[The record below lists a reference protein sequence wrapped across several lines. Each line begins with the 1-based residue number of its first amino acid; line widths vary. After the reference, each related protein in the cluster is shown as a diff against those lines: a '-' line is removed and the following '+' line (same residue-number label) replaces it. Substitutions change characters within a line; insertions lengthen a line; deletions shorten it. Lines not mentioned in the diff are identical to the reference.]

1 MALTF
6 TWVARN
12 RDLQA
17 DIPVDHFAAGVAP
30 PSGWKTVVEWRFRA
44 DAGDAWG
51 APTIQIHTPPTYT
64 AEYTPPADGWVQ
76 ITCYSTQDGLVSWDG
91 LVHEFEASGGGLAEP
106 EAYVDDADAPYVDD
120 AADPYMDKD

>member
-1 MALTF
+1 MAITF
-6 TWVARN
+6 TWVGRN

-44 DAGDAWG
+44 DPGDAWG

-76 ITCYSTQDGLVSWDG
+76 ITCYSTQNGLVSWDG
-91 LVHEFEASGGGLAEP
+91 LVHEFAVAGGVVVIPGTRITDSGVRRITDSNDIRVTE
-106 EAYVDDADAPYVDD
+106 
-120 AADPYMDKD
+120 